1 MSQQLDVAWLVEHF
15 GMDVLP
21 VESTYFVRTYTSA
34 TAAAD
39 GSAAGS
45 AIIGLFAR
53 EPRSRSLF
61 HTVDCDE
68 MWHFYGGDPFRL
80 VLLHPDGTS
89 DAVVL
94 GPDLAAGH
102 RVQHLIPAGVWQA
115 GELVDGGEW
124 ALFGCTV
131 TPEFTTDAFRGG
143 HAEEL
148 LATHPDRHA
157 DIERLCVPA
166 DHPRQLPADEPAR
179 ALGSIPRGVS

>member
-1 MSQQLDVAWLVEHF
+1 VEQRVDVAWLVEHF
-15 GMDVLP
+15 GMELLP
-21 VESTYFVRTYTSA
+21 VESTYFVRTYTSRA
-34 TAAAD
+34 TAAD

-89 DAVVL
+89 DEVVL

-102 RVQHLIPAGVWQA
+102 RVQHLVPSGSWQA

-131 TPEFTTDAFRGG
+131 TPEFRPDAFHGA
-143 HAEEL
+143 HADEL
-148 LATHPDRHA
+148 LATHPDRRV
-157 DIERLCVPA
+157 DIEQLSVPTGL
-166 DHPRQLPADEPAR
+166 PRSLPGAVDR
-179 ALGSIPRGVS
+179 RQQDS

>member
-1 MSQQLDVAWLVEHF
+1 MSQQLDVAWLIEHF

-21 VESTYFVRTYTSA
+21 VESTFFVRTYTSA
-34 TAAAD
+34 ATAAD

-102 RVQHLIPAGVWQA
+102 RVQHLVPAGVWQA

-143 HAEEL
+143 YAEDL

-157 DIERLCVPA
+157 DIDRLSVPSG
-166 DHPRQLPADEPAR
+166 HPRQLPAAAPA
-179 ALGSIPRGVS
+179 GDIPHGVS

>member
-1 MSQQLDVAWLVEHF
+1 
-15 GMDVLP
+15 MDVLP

-34 TAAAD
+34 TMAAD

-89 DAVVL
+89 EAVVL

-102 RVQHLIPAGVWQA
+102 RVQHLVPAGVWQA
-115 GELVDGGEW
+115 GELLDGGEW

-143 HAEEL
+143 HAAEL
-148 LATHPDRHA
+148 LATHPDRRA

-166 DHPRQLPADEPAR
+166 DQPRGLPADGSSR
-179 ALGSIPRGVS
+179 ALGAIPRGVS

>member
-1 MSQQLDVAWLVEHF
+1 VEQRVDVAWLVEHF
-15 GMDVLP
+15 GMEVLP
-21 VESTYFVRTYTSA
+21 VESTYLVRTYTSR
-34 TAAAD
+34 TKAAD

-53 EPRSRSLF
+53 DPRSQSLF
-61 HTVDCDE
+61 HAVECDE

-80 VLLHPDGTS
+80 VLLYPDGTS

-102 RVQHLIPAGVWQA
+102 RVQHLVPAGVWQA

-131 TPEFTTDAFRGG
+131 TPEFTPDAFRGG
-143 HAEEL
+143 HAAEL
-148 LATHPDRHA
+148 LATHPDRRG
-157 DIERLCVPA
+157 DIARLSVPA
-166 DHPRQLPADEPAR
+166 DQPHELPADSPAR
-179 ALGSIPRGVS
+179 AVAEIPPGVS